1 MPPALK
7 TKKTLQKPIN
17 KAVFFDRD
25 GTLIKEQRGGY
36 LSNPNKIKLYKSTL
50 PALHLLKRAGF
61 KIFIVSNQSGVRRGY
76 FGEDKVKAV
85 HARLVKIL
93 KPAAAP
99 EGISYCPHAPQD
111 NCACRKPKPKMGL
124 DIIKKFNIAKSA
136 LYVVGDKKSDIDFGL
151 NCGARGILVLTAN
164 GPRHKA
170 KYEKEFKL
178 NGVKFAKDLLS
189 AAKYIISQDTAQ
201 NTAQNTARKTAQK
214 SKKKQIFKTN
224 GKTKGK

>member
-7 TKKTLQKPIN
+7 TKNPLQKPIN

-50 PALHLLKRAGF
+50 PALRLLKRAGF
-61 KIFIVSNQSGVRRGY
+61 KIFIVSNQSGVGRGY
-76 FGEDKVKAV
+76 FGEDKVNAV

-124 DIIKKFNIAKSA
+124 DIIGKFNIIKSS

-151 NCGARGILVLTAN
+151 NCGASGILVLTAN
-164 GPRHKA
+164 GPRQKI
-170 KYEKEFKL
+170 KYAKEFKL
-178 NGVKFAKDLLS
+178 NGVKFAKNLLS
-189 AAKYIISQDTAQ
+189 AAKSLLLAFSASRMGLSASLTNMPSQGVPPTM
-201 NTAQNTARKTAQK
+201 
-214 SKKKQIFKTN
+214 
-224 GKTKGK
+224 